1 MLNLSDNK
9 LKLPNLDKYPTVK
22 NLINRPHYKILNR
35 IIGGV
40 SILVLIALF
49 LPWTQNISGTGK
61 VCAKQCGDY
70 CKNTSNNEQ

>member
-49 LPWTQNISGTGK
+49 LPWTQNISGTGNVTTLK
-61 VCAKQCGDY
+61 PGQRR
-70 CKNTSNNEQ
+70 